1 MIDSA
6 CACDA
11 PRVRLSTDNR
21 PGLRALSYRV
31 GDYGTV
37 LAALL
42 QPATGESELSSWSPS
57 AKGDLALQL
66 VEWWAYIA
74 DVLTFYNERIANEGY
89 LRTAVR
95 DDSVRTLVELLG
107 YRPRPAIAAVGTLGA
122 LVARVLTIPPGFQVQ
137 SKPSPGHAP
146 QIFELDAATVVHPGN
161 GAGAGLVGRG
171 NLLLDD
177 GVSVLVEG
185 VVAGLKAGDELL
197 FVPAL
202 PPNHTTRP
210 LLKKVAAVAHVKDG
224 RGLRNTKITFEDGH
238 RLNGLSVDGLRLMK
252 SKSTTGIWTGAGIAS
267 GDQFLWLSGSNRQIL
282 PGDIILLDN
291 RPVHPT
297 EKAYNARGEPQFVVL
312 LRVFS
317 TQEVVNWIQG
327 PVTPPPAPSQIPVVL
342 TQLNFKTTPDR
353 PKLEPLIQG
362 TSWRLSAPTM
372 KILYG
377 WREVGRLLGDPP
389 ESVSDAIWH
398 APVSPHPRHTP
409 PPTPKATLDS
419 IPPNFPVGGVRE
431 VLLEDVG
438 GAGATANATA
448 AGRSLQLDGLPTTP
462 DLRVPIHT
470 YYDLLPVSRGASVHG
485 EVLGSGDASA
495 TGQEF
500 VLKKSPLTY
509 LSATTDAPGI
519 GGQMYRSTLSIRVAG
534 VRWTEVPS
542 FYGAGPTDQIFV
554 TREDLQGKTHV
565 LFGDGN
571 WGARLPAGSANVIA
585 EYRHGGGGDMP
596 PAGALTVAVK
606 SISGLRSV
614 KNPVAVWG
622 GSDPDPATKLR
633 RYAPNS
639 ALTFGRAIS
648 GEDFEAIAA
657 QAPSVTRA
665 RARWTWD
672 VAQRRSTVVI
682 FVGDTDSA
690 REAAQQGID
699 AARDPNRPV
708 IVQRADER
716 SVALDLT
723 VGYDPRYDPALAQA
737 AVAIALTDD
746 DTGVFGV
753 NRLQIG
759 ETVYRSAIEA
769 ACLSVRG
776 AMAVTALSLAVDGVQ
791 LEETRWDPGS
801 TAYFRLAASPTVTMQ
816 EWSSG

>member
-6 CACDA
+6 CACDI
-11 PRVRLSTDNR
+11 PRLRLSTDNL
-21 PGLRALSYRV
+21 PAQPVLSYRV

-42 QPATGESELSSWSPS
+42 QPAAGESELSSWSPS
-57 AKGDLALQL
+57 AKGDLALQ
-66 VEWWAYIA
+66 VMEWWAYLA
-74 DVLTFYNERIANEGY
+74 DVLTFYNERIVNEGY

-95 DDSVRTLVELLG
+95 NESVRALVELLG
-107 YRPRPAIAAVGTLGA
+107 YRPRPAIAAQGTLGA
-122 LVARVLTIPPGFQVQ
+122 LVDRVLTIPPGFQFQ
-137 SKPSPGHAP
+137 SKPSPGHGP
-146 QIFELDAATVVHPGN
+146 QIFELEAQTVVHPGN
-161 GAGAGLVGRG
+161 GAGAGLVGQG

-177 GVSVLVEG
+177 GVSVLVQG
-185 VVAGLKAGDELL
+185 VVGGVKAGDELL
-197 FVPAL
+197 FVPAM
-202 PPNHTTRP
+202 PPKHTTRP
-210 LLKKVAAVAHVKDG
+210 LLKTVSAVAHVKDG
-224 RGLRNTKITFEDGH
+224 RGARNTKVTFDNGH
-238 RLNGLSVDGLRLMK
+238 RLTGLHVAGLRLMK
-252 SKSTTGIWTGAGIAS
+252 SKSTTGIWTGDGTAS
-267 GDQFLWLSGSNRQIL
+267 GDNYLWLSGVNRQIL
-282 PGDIILLDN
+282 PGDIVLLDN
-291 RPVHPT
+291 RAVHTT
-297 EKAYNARGEPQFVVL
+297 ERAYNTRGEPQFVVL

-317 TQEVVNWIQG
+317 TQEVVNWLPGSG
-327 PVTPPPAPSQIPVVL
+327 PTPSPIPLML
-342 TQLNFKTTPDR
+342 TQLNFDTSSDG

-362 TSWRLSAPTM
+362 SSWRLSAPTM
-372 KILYG
+372 KVLYG

-398 APVSPHPRHTP
+398 APTSLHPRHASP
-409 PPTPKATLDS
+409 PEPKATLDA
-419 IPPNFPVGGVRE
+419 IPPNFPVGGNRE

-438 GAGATANATA
+438 GAGLVANSIA
-448 AGRSLQLDGLPTTP
+448 AGNALVLDGLPTTP

-470 YYDLLPVSRGASVHG
+470 YYDLLPVTRGASVHA

-509 LSATTDAPGI
+509 LSATSDAPGI
-519 GGQMYRSTLSIRVAG
+519 GGQMFRSTLSIRVAG

-554 TREDLQGKTHV
+554 TREDDQAKTHV
-565 LFGDGN
+565 LFGDGI
-571 WGARLPAGSANVIA
+571 WGSRLPAGLGNVVA
-585 EYRHGGGGDMP
+585 DYRYGAGADMP
-596 PAGALTVAVK
+596 PAGAVTVAVK
-606 SISGLRSV
+606 SISGLRTV

-648 GEDFEAIAA
+648 SEDFEAIAA
-657 QAPSVTRA
+657 EAPSVIRA
-665 RARWTWD
+665 RAQWTWD
-672 VAQRRSTVVI
+672 AVQRRSTVVI

-690 REAAQQGID
+690 RQAAQQGID

-708 IVQRADER
+708 IVRRAAER
-716 SVALDLT
+716 SVALELT

-737 AVAIALTDD
+737 AIGVALTDD
-746 DTGVFGV
+746 DTGVFGL

-759 ETVYRSAIEA
+759 EIVYRSAIEA

-776 AMAVTALSLAVDGVQ
+776 AMAVTDLSLSVDGVLLQ
-791 LEETRWDPGS
+791 ATRWDPGS
-801 TAYFRLAASPTVTMQ
+801 TAYFRLASSPSLTMQ
-816 EWSSG
+816 EWASG